1 MGLINY
7 AVNAC
12 EIIPWIETYLDKEE
26 MKNKP
31 AGVVVTDF
39 VGFFGRYDFGLVD
52 CTRLPGKV
60 ISHNSSNN

>member
-1 MGLINY
+1 
-7 AVNAC
+7 
-12 EIIPWIETYLDKEE
+12 